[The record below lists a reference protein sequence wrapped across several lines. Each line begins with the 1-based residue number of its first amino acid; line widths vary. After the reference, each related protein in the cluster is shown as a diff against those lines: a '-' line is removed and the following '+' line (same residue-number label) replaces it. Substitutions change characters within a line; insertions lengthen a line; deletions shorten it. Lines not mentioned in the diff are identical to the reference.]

1 MHHLG
6 DRSIGRPPSVVKNAT
21 VVTIPAWPE
30 TLLLPSATLAAIQYK
45 PNFWHLS
52 HAARTAAGRGCPS
65 MQPYKIAHR
74 LASQARLCCR
84 WRGSQLPS
92 AIKLPDLAS
101 RLRNVGYPITPRQFW
116 VEYLHMR
123 SRLQAFPDVMPGFI
137 AMRQCARGS
146 RHPASV
152 RTPAFFPH
160 TSSVT
165 LNAGVVL
172 AKISKTIPRDL
183 PAERMCLT
191 LSEFRKMP
199 DAQPEHSEV
208 SHTRSGS
215 MLGSHRRS
223 RTYGVAHVIPEEPG
237 AQLEGCCKS
246 VS

>member
-6 DRSIGRPPSVVKNAT
+6 DFFIGRPPSVVKTAT

-30 TLLLPSATLAAIQYK
+30 TLLLPSATLAATQYK
-45 PNFWHLS
+45 PKLWHLS

-92 AIKLPDLAS
+92 AIKLPDLAI

-116 VEYLHMR
+116 VKYLHMR
-123 SRLQAFPDVMPGFI
+123 SRLQAFPEVMPGFI
-137 AMRQCARGS
+137 AMRQCARSS
-146 RHPASV
+146 RHPAFV
-152 RTPAFFPH
+152 RDAGIF
-160 TSSVT
+160 SSHQ
-165 LNAGVVL
+165 LRHPERRGCAGQ
-172 AKISKTIPRDL
+172 ISKTIPRDL
-183 PAERMCLT
+183 PAERLCLT
-191 LSEFRKMP
+191 MSEFRNMP

-208 SHTRSGS
+208 SHTWSGS

-237 AQLEGCCKS
+237 AHLEGCCKKTS
-246 VS
+246 